1 MKNETIVLSNKMIEL
16 SSFRNYKEAT
26 FLISVIGEPNLNGVI
41 IEKDTADLYAQT
53 LKDMP
58 CVAYLNSQKSDLG
71 GHELRVTKNKD
82 GTKEYSFATSA
93 IGTYFDVFIEEREVD
108 GFEDKKDV
116 ILAKVKLWSSRFPK
130 YMEVVEKLF
139 NKGKLA
145 SSWEID
151 VIKSE
156 QTDSGKVLKEWEFMG
171 NCLLSNSIQGAVPQ
185 AGMLEIASVS
195 DDELELAEALTQDI
209 LNNEQEEI
217 EQQNQDIPLV
227 DTSSN
232 EVDINIEQI
241 NEQGGKEEM
250 SEIIKDKTKEIASV
264 SINDLYSKVQSAVNS
279 TNKDSYIYIAR
290 IYPYEFRALGYT
302 WYRDSE
308 DDYMEYNYSVSSD
321 DTVSILSQKEK
332 KMTFVDTTEI
342 ETMVAEKD
350 AKDAEIATLTTT
362 ISEKEAE
369 LSSKVESITKL
380 GETITSKEAEIAEL
394 TPFKEK
400 VEASE
405 LAEKEAELAQKKE
418 DLKALATKGGFLS
431 EEDILTPEIAE
442 MIESLNEDGIKIL
455 KADRV
460 LAKLEISE
468 AEKVAQELALAEKAK
483 ETEKEV
489 DIAELKDKTPKTN
502 INTSTK
508 DDITSPLSIMD
519 KFLSK

>member
-1 MKNETIVLSNKMIEL
+1 VNKETIVLSNKMIEL

-41 IEKDTADLYAQT
+41 IEKDTADLYAPT

-58 CVAYLNSQKSDLG
+58 CVAYLKSKESDLG

-82 GTKEYSFATSA
+82 GTKAYSFATSA
-93 IGTYFDVFIEEREVD
+93 IGTYFDVWVENREVD

-116 ILAKVKLWSSRFPK
+116 ILAKVKLWSSRFPNYIK
-130 YMEVVEKLF
+130 VVEKLF
-139 NKGKLA
+139 NKGKLS

-151 VIKSE
+151 VLESE

-171 NCLLSNSIQGAVPQ
+171 NCLLGSNIQGAVPQ

-209 LNNEQEEI
+209 LNNEQEGT
-217 EQQNQDIPLV
+217 EQQSQDIPVV

-232 EVDINIEQI
+232 EVDINIYLI
-241 NEQGGKEEM
+241 KEQGGKEEM
-250 SEIIKDKTKEIASV
+250 SEIIKDKSKEVASV
-264 SINDLYSKVQSAVNS
+264 SINDLYSKVQSAINS
-279 TNKDSYIYIAR
+279 TNKDSYIYLAR
-290 IYPYEFRALGYT
+290 IYPYEFRAVGYT
-302 WYRDSE
+302 WYRDNE
-308 DDYMEYNYSVSSD
+308 DSYISYSYSLNSD
-321 DTVSILSQKEK
+321 DTVSILSQKDV
-332 KMTFVDTTEI
+332 KMSFVDTTEI

-350 AKDAEIATLTTT
+350 AKDAEIASLTTT
-362 ISEKEAE
+362 LSEKEAE

-380 GETITSKEAEIAEL
+380 GADIASKEAEIAEL
-394 TPFKEK
+394 IPFKEK

-418 DLKALATKGGFLS
+418 DLKAYATKSGFLTV
-431 EEDILTPEIAE
+431 EDLETPEIAE
-442 MIESLNEDGIKIL
+442 MIENLDEKSIKVLIAE
-455 KADRV
+455 KI

-468 AEKVAQELALAEKAK
+468 AEKIAQELALAEKAK
-483 ETEKEV
+483 ETTTKEV
-489 DIAELKDKTPKTN
+489 DVAEVKTPKTN

-508 DDITSPLSIMD
+508 DDIASPLSIMD
-519 KFLSK
+519 KFLNK